1 MRVDGVLGRLA
12 AVKCRELAH
21 GPPVCD
27 DAGDVWPLPRVGA
40 FGEHAA
46 ELVQRRPH
54 AQDAVGVV
62 VDERDLVQ
70 YFEK

>member
-1 MRVDGVLGRLA
+1 VRPLA
-12 AVKCRELAH
+12 
-21 GPPVCD
+21 
-27 DAGDVWPLPRVGA
+27 WVGA
-40 FGEHAA
+40 LGEQAP

-54 AQDAVGVV
+54 GQDAVGVV